1 MIFYIRLLHSGPQVE
16 QRNGTGKP
24 IRAGLHRFFGFVGL
38 ENMGRRMRFKANTP
52 TKPGVSKGGLC
63 LPFGTRPCLQG
74 VVCYTCRRG

>member
-1 MIFYIRLLHSGPQVE
+1 MIFYIRLLHSGPLARTVS
-16 QRNGTGKP
+16 
-24 IRAGLHRFFGFVGL
+24 LGFVRL
-38 ENMGRRMRFKANTP
+38 EDMERRMRFKANTP